1 MTAITNEDRH
11 AIKRADTFV
20 FFWRPDGSE
29 GAISGFRCGRDLR
42 FSHGKPAAL
51 ELVTL
56 QNDPGWK
63 CSYISEDNATFWY
76 MIEAG
81 RAPTCTLY
89 DQGTPENPRKMKE
102 CVFIAYR
109 SQTHIMTALNMF
121 KAGDEFGLRF
131 VGSNNSENDKS
142 RGIHKDEV
150 FLQIFRKE
158 KPLGEFMLGYM
169 VGPDTHARIVSIE
182 GGWGA

>member
-11 AIKRADTFV
+11 AINRADIFV

-42 FSHGKPAAL
+42 FRHGKPAAL
-51 ELVTL
+51 ELVKL
-56 QNDPGWK
+56 QNDPGWN
-63 CSYISEDNATFWY
+63 CTYISEDSATFWY
-76 MIEAG
+76 MIEAE

-89 DQGTPENPRKMKE
+89 DQGDPDHRRTMRE
-102 CVFIAYR
+102 CVFIAHR
-109 SQTHIMTALNMF
+109 DPHIMTALNMF
-121 KAGDEFGLRF
+121 KTGDEFGLRF
-131 VGSNNSENDKS
+131 VGSNNTELDKKV
-142 RGIHKDEV
+142 GYHKDEV
-150 FLQIFRKE
+150 YLQIFRKE

-169 VGPDTHARIVSIE
+169 VGPDTHARIVSVE